1 MEDKRPIQR
10 WAKARVL
17 DALSDTPVVLVHGP
31 RQVGKSTLVRE
42 VAAESGATYVTLD
55 DWRVLGFAREDPA
68 GFLRSY
74 PGAIV
79 IDEVQRAPELLL
91 AMKAEIDR
99 DRRPGRFL
107 LTGSANVL
115 TVPKVADSLAGRMEI
130 VDLLPLAEG
139 ERSGRSAD
147 WLAELFVRE
156 ARPTSAG
163 RAVDVVELLRG
174 GFPEPSARSAPRRDA
189 WFASYVRSLLERDVR
204 DLAQIDG
211 IAQMPRLLKSLAH
224 ANGASLNVAALSRES
239 GIPATTLL
247 RYLDLL
253 RTMFLIRDL
262 PAWSSDA
269 GATLAKAPK
278 LHLVDVGLWAHII
291 GIEERRV
298 RSEDALRLA
307 VLRSTGILECFKAS
321 LALPGGFR
329 LFHLRTVRQKE
340 VDLVI
345 EAANGDVVG
354 VQFRES
360 IPRGAIEGLEF
371 LRELAGR
378 RYVRGV
384 VFHAGEDRMPLA
396 PSIEAVPISEMLAR

>member
-1 MEDKRPIQR
+1 MEDKRSIER
-10 WAKARVL
+10 WAKVRVL
-17 DALSDTPVVLVHGP
+17 DALADTPVVLVHGP

-42 VAAESGATYVTLD
+42 VASEQNSTYITLD

-74 PGAIV
+74 RGAIV

-139 ERSGRSAD
+139 ERRGTGPE
-147 WLAELFVRE
+147 WLAMLLNRDPLTLPRGT
-156 ARPTSAG
+156 AIDP
-163 RAVDVVELLRG
+163 VELLRG

-211 IAQMPRLLKSLAH
+211 IAQMPRLLRSLAH
-224 ANGASLNVAALSRES
+224 ANGASLNVASLSRES

-253 RTMFLIRDL
+253 RTMFLVRDL
-262 PAWSSDA
+262 PAWSSDQ
-269 GATLAKAPK
+269 GAALAKAPK
-278 LHLVDVGLWAHII
+278 LQLVDVGLWGHII

-298 RSEDALRLA
+298 RNDEALRSA
-307 VLRSTGILECFKAS
+307 ILRSVGILEFFKAS
-321 LALPGGFR
+321 LALPSGVR
-329 LFHLRTVRQKE
+329 LFHLRTVRQKG
-340 VDLVI
+340 VDLVV
-345 EAANGDVVG
+345 EATNGDLVG

-360 IPRGAIEGLEF
+360 VQRNAVEGLEF
-371 LRELAGR
+371 LRELAGDR
-378 RYVRGV
+378 FVRGV
-384 VFHAGEDRMPLA
+384 LFHAGDDRVPLA
-396 PSIEAVPISEMLAR
+396 PEIEAVPVSSIL

>member
-1 MEDKRPIQR
+1 MEDKRSFDR
-10 WAKARVL
+10 WAKVRVL
-17 DALSDTPVVLVHGP
+17 DALADTPVVLVHGP

-42 VAAESGATYVTLD
+42 IGVEQDSTYVTLD
-55 DWRVLGFAREDPA
+55 DWRVLAFAREDPA
-68 GFLRSY
+68 GFLRSH
-74 PGAIV
+74 PGHVV

-139 ERSGRSAD
+139 ERSGHSPE
-147 WLAELFVRE
+147 WLSTLFDRGPLKSSLGE
-156 ARPTSAG
+156 
-163 RAVDVVELLRG
+163 AVDPVDLLRG

-224 ANGASLNVAALSRES
+224 ANGASLNVASLSRES

-262 PAWSSDA
+262 PAWSSDQGTA
-269 GATLAKAPK
+269 LAKAPK
-278 LHLVDVGLWAHII
+278 LHLVDVGLWGHII
-291 GIEERRV
+291 GIDERRV
-298 RSEDALRLA
+298 RSDEG
-307 VLRSTGILECFKAS
+307 LRSAILRSAGILEFFKAS
-321 LALPGGFR
+321 LALPSGIR

-340 VDLVI
+340 VDLVV
-345 EAANGDVVG
+345 EAANGDLVG

-360 IPRGAIEGLEF
+360 VQRYDVEGLEF
-371 LRELAGR
+371 LRELAGER
-378 RYVRGV
+378 FVRGV
-384 VFHAGEDRMPLA
+384 LLHAGDDRVPLA
-396 PSIEAVPISEMLAR
+396 PQIEALPLGMIL